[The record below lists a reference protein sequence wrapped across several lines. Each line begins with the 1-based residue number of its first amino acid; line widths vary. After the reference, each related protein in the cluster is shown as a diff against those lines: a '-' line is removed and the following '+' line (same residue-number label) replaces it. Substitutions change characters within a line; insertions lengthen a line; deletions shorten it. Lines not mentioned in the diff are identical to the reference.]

1 MKYATIGAL
10 GLAIIWPTVATAQAA
25 QLPVTQVDWNGLEPA
40 IKVEGRRSLSL
51 RLPISTWE
59 RDRPKGELGSYWR
72 NQSAAMKWETTYLA
86 LSAIDAAQTIRC
98 LKRDLCEE
106 GNPLFGRHPSA
117 GTLISGK
124 LGGGILHYL
133 LMNELNK
140 RDPKVALR
148 TAQISAGLQGGVVAM
163 NARIAF

>member
-1 MKYATIGAL
+1 
-10 GLAIIWPTVATAQAA
+10 
-25 QLPVTQVDWNGLEPA
+25 
-40 IKVEGRRSLSL
+40 
-51 RLPISTWE
+51 
-59 RDRPKGELGSYWR
+59 
-72 NQSAAMKWETTYLA
+72 

-117 GTLISGK
+117 GTLIAGK
-124 LGGGILHYL
+124 LGGGVLHYL